1 MKTLKVLAIS
11 ALCTA
16 LAASAALAGA
26 NCTKSGATAAGTGA
40 GGSAATVHA
49 ASAGDGAGCGAK
61 ATNASVTTA
70 GTGCAKSAAM
80 AASGAGCHSAKAA
93 KVAAAD
99 IDMETV
105 KMPSGVMAVL
115 YTGKTPE
122 AKAYLAD
129 AAKAGCA
136 SSFACPITRE
146 MASSEHCKVEIG
158 VTSAGVMVL
167 VKADNDQVRDEF
179 AKKFEV
185 AMTEAQTAEKSE

>member
-1 MKTLKVLAIS
+1 MKTLKVLAIG

-16 LAASAALAGA
+16 LAASAAMAGA

-40 GGSAATVHA
+40 GGSAATVKA
-49 ASAGDGAGCGAK
+49 ASMGDGAGCGAK
-61 ATNASVTTA
+61 AATASTA
-70 GTGCAKSAAM
+70 GAACTKSAAM
-80 AASGAGCHSAKAA
+80 TASGAGCHSAKAA

-122 AKAYLAD
+122 AKAYLAE

-146 MASSEHCKVEIG
+146 MAASEHCKVEIG
-158 VTSAGVMVL
+158 ATAAGVMVL
-167 VKADNDQVRDEF
+167 VKADSDQVRDEF
-179 AKKFEV
+179 AKRFEV